1 MVCFAFFSGFNTAF
15 LNKKTKDLFHTK
27 RTALQKP
34 DADPVEVTL
43 YFESYCPACREAILD
58 QIYPTYQQLAS
69 SGILKVNFVPFGN
82 AQETSS
88 GGKYIFYCQHGPD
101 ECVGNKIESC
111 AIHFYPDQAKLIPF
125 IQCLEYYGATD
136 TNANYCAGVNQM
148 DYNTIMQ
155 CVLGNQG
162 DEVEHEMAVKTNSLS
177 PPHQY
182 VPWFTMNGQHDDS
195 IQDGLSS
202 NMLAY
207 VCNAYQGTK
216 PAACSQKQRKD
227 VCYKDA

>member
-1 MVCFAFFSGFNTAF
+1 MSVLNLIIGLVILNGCNSLFI
-15 LNKKTKDLFHTK
+15 NKKNDELFYANKT
-27 RTALQKP
+27 TSLIQ

-43 YFESYCPACREAILD
+43 YFESFCPDCRVTILD
-58 QIYPTYQQLAS
+58 QIYPTYQKLAS
-69 SGILKVNFVPFGN
+69 SGILKLNFVPFGN
-82 AQETSS
+82 AEEVYSA
-88 GGKYIFYCQHGPD
+88 GKYIFYCQHGQE
-101 ECVGNKIESC
+101 ECTGNLIESC
-111 AIHFYPDQAKLIPF
+111 AIHFYPDQAKYVPF

-136 TNANYCAGVNQM
+136 TNAKYCASVSQM
-148 DYNTIMQ
+148 DYDTISQ
-155 CVLGNQG
+155 CVLSDQGN
-162 DEVEHEMAVKTNSLS
+162 EIEHEMATKTNALN

-216 PAACSQKQRKD
+216 PEACIQK
-227 VCYKDA
+227 